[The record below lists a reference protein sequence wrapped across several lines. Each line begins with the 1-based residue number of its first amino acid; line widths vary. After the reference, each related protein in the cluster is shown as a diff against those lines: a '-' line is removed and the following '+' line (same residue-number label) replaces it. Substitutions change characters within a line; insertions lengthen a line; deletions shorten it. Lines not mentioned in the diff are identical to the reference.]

1 MNDDMLTEIAA
12 GVGFLEPWMI
22 RVFIVIF
29 VALLLDFA
37 QRMMLAR
44 VARRAERQQKVL
56 LHASVQAVIPP
67 LSLTIW
73 LLGILAGADIVGARS
88 EAVWFD
94 YVAEIRRLGVILAM
108 AWFALRLVRTIEL
121 GVMERARAR
130 GDDLDQTTVDAL
142 AKLAR
147 IAIVITAVL
156 VAMQNLGFSISG
168 VLAFGGIGGLAV
180 GLAARDLLANFF
192 GGFTVYMDRPFSVGD
207 WVRSPDRNI
216 EGTVEQI
223 GWRLT
228 RIRTFDKRPLYVPNA
243 LFTTAVLENP
253 SRMSNRRI
261 FETIGVR
268 YDDFGVLEDI
278 VAEVREM
285 LQSHEDIETEQT
297 LMVFFNEYSDS
308 SLDFFIYCFTRTVV
322 WREFHRVK
330 EDVLFR
336 VGRII
341 EKHGASIAFPTR
353 TLHVADPLR
362 LSEDDGEEPEP
373 VKRERR
379 RRAAAGQEP
388 SDER

>member
-37 QRMMLAR
+37 QRMTLAR